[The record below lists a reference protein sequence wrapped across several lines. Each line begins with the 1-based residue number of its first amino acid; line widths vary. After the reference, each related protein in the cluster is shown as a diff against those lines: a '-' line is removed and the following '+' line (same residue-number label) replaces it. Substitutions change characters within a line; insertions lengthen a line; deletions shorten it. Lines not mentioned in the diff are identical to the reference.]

1 MSLKELYHNKWARFG
16 FWAILYILWVIWLG
30 NYWWLFGLIPIFD
43 GHITKKVKWLFWK
56 FQFKED
62 VVCTSSTKK
71 FQTNKFWTKEFWT
84 SRILHWKSCILQCKN
99 DGFWKVTKRV
109 LKRIGISLYR
119 WIDALIFA
127 TIVVTFLNMFFFQ
140 AFKIPSSSMESSLY
154 TGDHLFVS
162 KLAYGPKLPQ
172 TPLTIPFTHN
182 VIAGKESYSTLLQN
196 DYRRLKGFGHVET
209 GDYVVFAF
217 PHGDTVLVKDPAADY
232 YTYVRTLGREYT
244 LKHYGPVKVRPSDKK
259 DHYVKRCVA
268 VAGDTLTIK
277 DGQVYIG
284 SQPQENWSG
293 VQNSYSVVTDGRRIN
308 PKHLENLGIN
318 KSELWYSAELPG
330 YPAMALTA
338 DMVEKVK
345 SFRNVISVTAN
356 FDSYPAD
363 YPDSDLTIFPFSS
376 DYKWTRDNFGPLW
389 IPAKDATVEL
399 TLKNLP
405 LYERIIT
412 SYEGNEL
419 EVKDGKIYIN
429 SEEVQSYTFKQD
441 YYFMMG
447 DNRHNSLDSRYWGFV
462 PEDHI
467 VGKPA
472 VIWLSIEGN
481 ERFPRNLKNIR
492 WRRFF
497 KFV

>member
-16 FWAILYILWVIWLG
+16 FWAVLYILWVIWLG

-56 FQFKED
+56 KEY
-62 VVCTSSTKK
+62 
-71 FQTNKFWTKEFWT
+71 KE
-84 SRILHWKSCILQCKN
+84 
-99 DGFWKVTKRV
+99 GEKRNA
-109 LKRIGISLYR
+109 LLD
-119 WIDALIFA
+119 WLDAIIFA
-127 TIVVTFLNMFFFQ
+127 VVVVTFINTFFFQ

-182 VIAGKESYSTLLQN
+182 VIGSKESYSTLIQN
-196 DYRRLKGFGHVET
+196 DYRRLKGFGKVEN
-209 GDYVVFAF
+209 GDYVVFGF
-217 PHGDTVLVKDPAADY
+217 PHGDTVLTKAPADDY
-232 YTYVRTLGREYT
+232 YMLSRTIGREEVIRA
-244 LKHYGPVKVRPSDKK
+244 YGPLKTRPSDKK

-268 VAGDTLTIK
+268 SAGDTLEIRN
-277 DGQVYIG
+277 GQVYVNG
-284 SQPQENWSG
+284 TAQTVWPG
-293 VQNSYSVVTDGRRIN
+293 VQNSYTVVTNGQRIN
-308 PKHLENLGIN
+308 PVILDDLGIN
-318 KSELWYSAELPG
+318 IRELGFSQSLPG
-330 YPAMALTA
+330 YPGMPLTA
-338 DMVEKVK
+338 EMLDKVRK
-345 SFRNVISVTAN
+345 LPSVVSVTQN
-356 FDSYPAD
+356 IDVYPAD
-363 YPDSDLTIFPFSS
+363 YPDSWMTIFPFTP
-376 DYKWTRDNFGPLW
+376 DYHWTRDNFGPLW
-389 IPAKDATVEL
+389 IPSAGTTVEL
-399 TLKNLP
+399 TLENLP

-412 SYEGNEL
+412 AYEGNSL
-419 EVKDGKIYIN
+419 EVVDAEIFIN
-429 SEEVQSYTFKQD
+429 GEKAQSYTFAQD

-472 VIWLSIEGN
+472 LIWLSIDGN
-481 ERFPRNLKNIR
+481 KSFPNNIR